1 MKIAKATITALL
13 YTSKTLANG
22 EHPVMIRV
30 CYNGKRKYKST
41 GLLFPPARENSGIR
55 RNRKY
60 ADAIPFR

>member
-22 EHPVMIRV
+22 EHPVIIRV

-41 GLLFPPARENSGIR
+41 THSFPER
-55 RNRKY
+55 RKWV
-60 ADAIPFR
+60 